1 MDQADE
7 RAAKVADD
15 IERERREGAEVYEDV
30 ASSYILRGC
39 LEWVLAGRPHK
50 R

>member
-7 RAAKVADD
+7 RAAKVAED
-15 IERERREGAEVYEDV
+15 IERERRERADAYVGGVSPLVLY
-30 ASSYILRGC
+30 GC
-39 LEWVLAGRPHK
+39 IGWVLAGRPHK